1 MNAYDIYNQRLFARA
16 DMLGVPLSG
25 TFKLTP
31 RCNFRCKMC
40 YIHRAEHD
48 AAARAAERS
57 AAQWLALAEQCCREG
72 TLMLLLTGGEPL
84 LRPDFREIYTGCK
97 RMGLVLSVNTNAS
110 LIDDDMV
117 ELFAANPPRR
127 VNITLYGASPETY
140 GGLCGSR
147 EAYARVVRAILNLQ
161 SAGVI
166 VKLNFSVTPYNR
178 HDAQAVYDFAAEHQ
192 LPLQAACY
200 MFPPVR
206 ACEHGCYDADR
217 MSPDEAAE
225 EKVRYDLS
233 RFTHDELRLRWQTYL
248 SGGSVPDPDNECQEL
263 PTQKLRC
270 RAGSSTFWVTWDQQM
285 RPCGMM
291 TEPSVDLDAMSFSEG
306 WQRLHTMREEIM
318 VPAKCTA
325 CTVKNACDQCA
336 AVCYAESGSY
346 TQAPDYM
353 CAMTRAYL
361 RLIETRLKSL

>member
-25 TFKLTP
+25 TFELTP

-140 GGLCGSR
+140 GALCGSR

-178 HDAQAVYDFAAEHQ
+178 HDAQAVYDLRRSTSFPFRRPAICFRLSAPASMAATT
-192 LPLQAACY
+192 P
-200 MFPPVR
+200 
-206 ACEHGCYDADR
+206 
-217 MSPDEAAE
+217 
-225 EKVRYDLS
+225 
-233 RFTHDELRLRWQTYL
+233 
-248 SGGSVPDPDNECQEL
+248 
-263 PTQKLRC
+263 
-270 RAGSSTFWVTWDQQM
+270 
-285 RPCGMM
+285 
-291 TEPSVDLDAMSFSEG
+291 
-306 WQRLHTMREEIM
+306 
-318 VPAKCTA
+318 TA
-325 CTVKNACDQCA
+325 CPLTRPPRKRCAMTFPDSRTTSCACGGRRISPA
-336 AVCYAESGSY
+336 AVCRTPTTSVRSFRRKSSAAAPEAARSGSHGISR
-346 TQAPDYM
+346 
-353 CAMTRAYL
+353 CARAG
-361 RLIETRLKSL
+361 

>member
-25 TFKLTP
+25 TFELTP

-127 VNITLYGASPETY
+127 INITLYGASPETY
-140 GGLCGSR
+140 GALCGSR

-166 VKLNFSVTPYNR
+166 VKLNFPSHLTTATTRRPYTILR
-178 HDAQAVYDFAAEHQ
+178 
-192 LPLQAACY
+192 
-200 MFPPVR
+200 R
-206 ACEHGCYDADR
+206 STS
-217 MSPDEAAE
+217 SPFRRPAIC
-225 EKVRYDLS
+225 S
-233 RFTHDELRLRWQTYL
+233 RL
-248 SGGSVPDPDNECQEL
+248 SVP
-263 PTQKLRC
+263 
-270 RAGSSTFWVTWDQQM
+270 ASTAATT
-285 RPCGMM
+285 P
-291 TEPSVDLDAMSFSEG
+291 
-306 WQRLHTMREEIM
+306 
-318 VPAKCTA
+318 TA
-325 CTVKNACDQCA
+325 CPLTRLPRKRCAMTFPASRTTNCACGGRRISPA
-336 AVCYAESGSY
+336 AVCRTPTTSVRSFRRKSSAAAPEAARSGSHGISR
-346 TQAPDYM
+346 
-353 CAMTRAYL
+353 CARAG
-361 RLIETRLKSL
+361 